1 MKFYLYD
8 EKTKQFIKEQEG
20 YLDPLETKAQG
31 KNVYIVPPF
40 STTEKPNLTSLK
52 DNEILV
58 FKGGK
63 WTVEQE
69 FYVGKIVDCQGER
82 VSKYVTDNDLTF
94 EKCDEGFKIVEK
106 QVKEKTLEELREQK
120 LNELSSQASRFEQ
133 TENKDMFLTSS
144 LGFRVN
150 ADPKAIRNIDVLIY
164 LNTKTFRDYDNIDR
178 TVSETDL
185 QVIKREI
192 SLNALNLYQ
201 QKWNFESQIK
211 NSENIA
217 DLRDLEF
224 SFEMLDFSK

>member
-8 EKTKQFIKEQEG
+8 EKTKQFITEQEG

-52 DNEILV
+52 DNEVLV
-58 FKGGK
+58 FKGDK

-106 QVKEKTLEELREQK
+106 QIKEKTLEELKEEKHAELKQIMRNKRQNVKVNYDNDTFDANEEAQANMIVLLK
-120 LNELSSQASRFEQ
+120 AFDLGAQTVSIRSSTEETRVFDKEHCQELSLIMLSAVQAIYDQYWDLKDALYECKSKEEVEAISWN
-133 TENKDMFLTSS
+133 EN
-144 LGFRVN
+144 
-150 ADPKAIRNIDVLIY
+150 
-164 LNTKTFRDYDNIDR
+164 
-178 TVSETDL
+178 E
-185 QVIKREI
+185 E
-192 SLNALNLYQ
+192 
-201 QKWNFESQIK
+201 
-211 NSENIA
+211 
-217 DLRDLEF
+217 
-224 SFEMLDFSK
+224 

>member
-8 EKTKQFIKEQEG
+8 ERTRQFIKEQEG

-58 FKGGK
+58 FKGDK
-63 WTVEQE
+63 WQVEQE

-106 QVKEKTLEELREQK
+106 PAPKEKTLDELKEEKHAELKQIMRNKRQNVKVNYDNDTFDSNEEAQANTIVLLK
-120 LNELSSQASRFEQ
+120 AFDLGAQTVSIRSSTEETHVFDKEHCQELS
-133 TENKDMFLTSS
+133 
-144 LGFRVN
+144 
-150 ADPKAIRNIDVLIY
+150 LIM
-164 LNTKTFRDYDNIDR
+164 
-178 TVSETDL
+178 
-185 QVIKREI
+185 
-192 SLNALNLYQ
+192 LNAVQAIYDQYWEL
-201 QKWNFESQIK
+201 K
-211 NSENIA
+211 NRLAACETIA
-217 DLRDLEF
+217 EV
-224 SFEMLDFSK
+224 EAITWQETGK

>member
-1 MKFYLYD
+1 MKYYLYD

-58 FKGGK
+58 FKGDK

-106 QVKEKTLEELREQK
+106 QIKEKTLEELKEEKHAELKQIMRNKRQNVKVNYDNDTFDANEEAQANMIVLLK
-120 LNELSSQASRFEQ
+120 AFDLGAQTVSIRSSTEETHVFDKEHCQELSLIMLSAVQAIYDQ
-133 TENKDMFLTSS
+133 YWVLKDLLANCET
-144 LGFRVN
+144 VEEVE
-150 ADPKAIRNIDVLIY
+150 AI
-164 LNTKTFRDYDNIDR
+164 
-178 TVSETDL
+178 S
-185 QVIKREI
+185 
-192 SLNALNLYQ
+192 
-201 QKWNFESQIK
+201 WNE
-211 NSENIA
+211 
-217 DLRDLEF
+217 
-224 SFEMLDFSK
+224 